1 MRYIKADTYAEL
13 YKKALV
19 EVYEHPEYE
28 CSPRGQKIKECLDVV
43 LELSD
48 ITSNLFKSED
58 KSITMPTGY
67 TKKEIALYLSGT
79 RSAELFAK
87 ASPFWGTIKNADDT
101 INSAYGNLIFTPSL
115 EDGRS

>member
-1 MRYIKADTYAEL
+1 M
-13 YKKALV
+13 
-19 EVYEHPEYE
+19 
-28 CSPRGQKIKECLDVV
+28 

-48 ITSNLFKSED
+48 ITSNLFKSDD

-79 RSAELFAK
+79 RSAALFAK
-87 ASPFWGTIKNADDT
+87 ASPFWGTIKNEDDT
-101 INSAYGNLIFTPSL
+101 INSAYGNLVFMPSL